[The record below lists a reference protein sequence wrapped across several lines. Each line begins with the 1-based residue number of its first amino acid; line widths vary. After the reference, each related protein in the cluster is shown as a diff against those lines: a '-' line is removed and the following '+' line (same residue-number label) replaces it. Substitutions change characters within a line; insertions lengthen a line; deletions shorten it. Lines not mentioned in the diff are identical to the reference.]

1 MHPCPARGACVFAS
15 RSRQPNTHRT
25 ELREVRYPFH
35 PWFGCAVAVYE
46 VLVKQGQSV
55 CRCGLEEERNR
66 LSVEIPTWMFEP
78 GACGQLR
85 VRAVPAVS
93 CDALNALQ
101 VLLRTVP
108 RPDPGGV
115 LQAQHRSLL
124 VPGGADAPVCDLPAT
139 LATHAVSSPRL
150 ASVVSDVT
158 TRNPEEDAP
167 VTGAPASRACRPRRR
182 RQAGAGGA
190 R

>member
-1 MHPCPARGACVFAS
+1 MSG
-15 RSRQPNTHRT
+15 RSRQPNTHST
-25 ELREVRYPFH
+25 ELREVRYPWH
-35 PWFGCAVAVYE
+35 PWFGRTVAVYE
-46 VLVKQGQSV
+46 MLVKQGHSV
-55 CRCGLEEERNR
+55 CRCGLEEERTR

-85 VRAVPAVS
+85 VMAVPAVS
-93 CDALNALQ
+93 CDALITLQ

-124 VPGGADAPVCDLPAT
+124 AAGGADAPVCDSPAT
-139 LATHAVSSPRL
+139 VATHAVSSPSL
-150 ASVVSDVT
+150 ASVISDVAI
-158 TRNPEEDAP
+158 RDPGKDDP

-182 RQAGAGGA
+182 RQGGAGGA